1 VCARGASSSE
11 REGWSRH
18 RPASTSMISFPL
30 VVAIEVRGCSLVA
43 ALATRVE
50 KSTMV
55 TGITHRSW
63 TSTMGLLRSKGR
75 ALHAAP
81 SAMAPPW
88 RGSTP
93 PSSVRQEKTMGSWP
107 LDTSEAME
115 IRIGEPLRPCSIS
128 IVDLGIS
135 DRGWSWVW
143 LGLVR
148 WSGIQWPRVRIVSF
162 NIGSNLDLTNLI
174 RQLRYVDTP
183 SVVSFL
189 RKRPWKLN
197 KSTRHPQTL

>member
-1 VCARGASSSE
+1 MCARGASSSE

-18 RPASTSMISFPL
+18 HPASTSIISFPL
-30 VVAIEVRGCSLVA
+30 VVAMEVRGCSLVA
-43 ALATRVE
+43 ALATRAE

-55 TGITHRSW
+55 TRITHRSW
-63 TSTMGLLRSKGR
+63 TSAMGLLRAKGR
-75 ALHAAP
+75 ALRAVP

-88 RGSTP
+88 RGCTP

-107 LDTSEAME
+107 LDTLGAME

-143 LGLVR
+143 LGLVH
-148 WSGIQWPRVRIVSF
+148 WSGIQWPRVRTVSF
-162 NIGSNLDLTNLI
+162 NIGSNLDGTNLI
-174 RQLRYVDTP
+174 GRLRYVDTP
-183 SVVSFL
+183 SVASFL
-189 RKRPWKLN
+189 WKRPWKLN
-197 KSTRHPQTL
+197 KSTCHPQTL